1 MKTLLDPCCERCWHT
16 PETPCRDYVR
26 CFTEGPICHED
37 EVCKSERLRLLADHH
52 IDQNP
57 EQGGQKQ
64 QVLVCTGTGC
74 ASSGSRNFIDLANEG
89 LKRHGLEDK
98 VSVRPT
104 GCHGFCAEGPIVIIE
119 PQKTFYTHV
128 KLEDIP
134 EIVEKDLVKGEHVE
148 HLLYDDP
155 LKGTKAISYENVSFY
170 EKQHRVVLRNCG
182 HINPERIEDYLA
194 QDGYKAVARVLQEMT
209 PEEVIEEVKKSGL
222 RGRGGAGF
230 PTGLKWGFCRDAAGD
245 KKYVI
250 CNADEG
256 DPGAFMDRS
265 VLEGDPHSVFEGMLI
280 GAYAIGADDGYIY
293 CRAEY
298 PLAIARLKIAIKQAE
313 EVGLLGDNI
322 LNSGFNFHLKIKEGA
337 GAFVCGEETAL
348 MASIEGSRGMP
359 KVRPPFPAHKGLWDR
374 PTNINNVETWSNIP
388 HIIRH
393 GSEWYA
399 QFGTEKSKGT
409 KIFALTGKVKNIGLV
424 EVPMG
429 MTLREI
435 IYDIGGGIQY
445 DKKFKA
451 VQIGGPSGGCLP
463 EEMLDIPVD
472 YDTLTQAGAMVG
484 SGGLVVMDETTC
496 MVDLARFFLTFTQK
510 ESCGKCTPC
519 REGTKRMLEILTRIT
534 EGKGRKEDIEIL
546 DDLMPVIKTASLC
559 GLGQTAPNPVLATL
573 RYFREEFEAHIL
585 DKRCP
590 AHVCTALLQYTIEE
604 DKCKSCSL
612 CARACPVKC
621 ITGDK
626 KTPYVIDPEACIK
639 CGACFDACKFDAVFK
654 A

>member
-1 MKTLLDPCCERCWHT
+1 MKTLLDPCCDLCWHT
-16 PETPCRDYVR
+16 PQTPCRDYVR
-26 CFTEGPICHED
+26 CFSEGPLCHENED
-37 EVCKSERLRLLADHH
+37 CKAERARLLSEHH
-52 IDQNP
+52 VGANP
-57 EQGGQKQ
+57 APEQKQ

-74 ASSGSRNFIDLANEG
+74 ASSGARSFIDVAKEELA
-89 LKRHGLEDK
+89 KHGLNDH
-98 VSVRPT
+98 VNVVPT
-104 GCHGFCAEGPIVIIE
+104 GCHGFCAEGPIVIVE
-119 PQKTFYTHV
+119 PHKTFYTHV
-128 KLEDIP
+128 QIEDIP
-134 EIVEKDLVKGEHVE
+134 AIIEKDLVNGERVE

-155 LKGTKAISYENVSFY
+155 LTGEKADTYENVSFY
-170 EKQHRVVLRNCG
+170 KKQHRIVLHNCG

-194 QDGYKAVARVLQEMT
+194 QDGYKGFAQAVQTMS
-209 PEEVIEEVKKSGL
+209 PQEVIDEVKQSGL

-230 PTGLKWGFCRDAAGD
+230 PTGLKWSFCREAPGD

-265 VLEGDPHSVFEGMLI
+265 VLEGDPHSVIEGMLI
-280 GAYAIGADDGYIY
+280 GGYAIGADEGYIY

-313 EVGLLGDNI
+313 AAGLLGDNI
-322 LNSGFNFHLKIKEGA
+322 LGSGFNFHLKIKEGA

-359 KVRPPFPAHKGLWDR
+359 KVRPPFPAYKGLWDK

-388 HIIRH
+388 HILRH
-393 GSEWYA
+393 GAEWYS

-409 KIFALTGKVKNIGLV
+409 KIFALTGKLKNIGLV

-435 IYDIGGGIQY
+435 IFDIGGGIQD

-463 EEMLDIPVD
+463 EEMLDLPVD
-472 YDTLTQAGAMVG
+472 YDTLMQAGAMVG

-496 MVDLARFFLTFTQK
+496 MVDVAKFFLNFTQK

-534 EGKGRKEDIEIL
+534 EGNGREEDIEL
-546 DDLMPVIKTASLC
+546 LEELAPVIKTTSLC

-573 RYFREEFEAHIL
+573 RYFRTEFEAHIR
-585 DKRCP
+585 DKRCE
-590 AHVCTALLQYTIEE
+590 AHVCTALLTYSIIP
-604 DKCKSCSL
+604 DKCKNCSL
-612 CARACPVKC
+612 CARNCPVKC

-626 KTPYVIDPEACIK
+626 KTPYVIDQDACIK
-639 CGACFDACKFDAVFK
+639 CGACLDSCKFDAVVRL
-654 A
+654 